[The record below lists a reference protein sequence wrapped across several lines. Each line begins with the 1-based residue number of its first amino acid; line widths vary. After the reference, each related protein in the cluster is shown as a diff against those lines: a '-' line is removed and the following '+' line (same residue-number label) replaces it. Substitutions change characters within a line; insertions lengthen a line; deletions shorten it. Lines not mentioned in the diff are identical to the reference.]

1 MQQQQLRVWGSNSK
15 KPSPATKTTRLT
27 LWNSKGG
34 SVAFTTLHLPP
45 FHSVRAT
52 QLLHLAIMYF
62 KFKFNWLLLWWQTG
76 VVGHAK
82 KYKKKNT
89 KKSRKKLN
97 KEKKPKNVP
106 RELLTYRSKG
116 ELVPPLVF
124 WNSGAN
130 PGWSY
135 APDFCHLP
143 GNFNGHFFAVCCR
156 CCCGCCRCCCCCY
169 WCGCC
174 CRCRCHSS
182 SSTLGKVVVGMAL
195 VKKWKHQ
202 NIFLRLRLFK
212 KSILFFC

>member
-1 MQQQQLRVWGSNSK
+1 M
-15 KPSPATKTTRLT
+15 PSPLFTSPLSIRFEQLNSFTWPLCTLNLNSIDFFYDGKRASSATPK
-27 LWNSKGG
+27 N
-34 SVAFTTLHLPP
+34 
-45 FHSVRAT
+45 
-52 QLLHLAIMYF
+52 I
-62 KFKFNWLLLWWQTG
+62 
-76 VVGHAK
+76 
-82 KYKKKNT
+82 KKNT

-169 WCGCC
+169 
-174 CRCRCHSS
+174 
-182 SSTLGKVVVGMAL
+182 
-195 VKKWKHQ
+195 
-202 NIFLRLRLFK
+202 
-212 KSILFFC
+212 